1 MCHLDR
7 GGAKPVRGK
16 IRVMRQL
23 KRGKLCLPLAMFGLV
38 MTISISTSAQ
48 QPAEQKPAEPQ
59 APPAG
64 GQQPSPSASG
74 QGEAKPGEP
83 EKKPQD
89 QQDKSGISKNRMFGV
104 MPNFLTVDNAAQ
116 LPPLTPGQ
124 KFKAV
129 ARGAFDPY
137 PIVYNGI
144 LAGISQA
151 ENSLE
156 GYGQGVQGYA
166 KRYGAFFADSTIEN
180 FTVGAALPSLL
191 HQDPR
196 YYRMG
201 TGGFGHRAWYAATR
215 IFVIRGDS
223 GREQFNASEIFG
235 SAIAAGAST
244 YSYHPEADQKVTN
257 VLSVWAT
264 QMGSDA
270 FGFMMKEFWPDI
282 HRLFSRKKGTA
293 EAATGK

>member
-1 MCHLDR
+1 
-7 GGAKPVRGK
+7 
-16 IRVMRQL
+16 MRKL
-23 KRGKLCLPLAMFGLV
+23 WKGKLRLPLAAFGLV
-38 MTISISTSAQ
+38 MTISFSTAAQ
-48 QPAEQKPAEPQ
+48 QPAQTQNPDSQKPAEQKAAQEQ
-59 APPAG
+59 APGAQPPAKAAT
-64 GQQPSPSASG
+64 GQD
-74 QGEAKPGEP
+74 EAKPAEP
-83 EKKPQD
+83 DKKPQD
-89 QQDKSGISKNRMFGV
+89 QQNKTGVSKDRMFGV
-104 MPNFLTVDNAAQ
+104 MPNFLTVNNPGQ
-116 LPPLTPGQ
+116 LEPLTPGQ

-137 PIVYNGI
+137 PIIYNGV

-156 GYGQGVQGYA
+156 GYGQGAQGYA

-180 FTVGAALPSLL
+180 FMVGAALPSVL

-201 TGGFGHRAWYAATR
+201 SGSFGHRAWYAATR

-235 SAIAAGAST
+235 SALAAGAST
-244 YSYHPEADQKVTN
+244 YSYHPEADRKLTN
-257 VLSVWAT
+257 VLSVWGT

-282 HRLFSRKKGTA
+282 HRLFSKKKGPSG
-293 EAATGK
+293 AATGQ